1 MRKGA
6 IYKNTRI
13 HVQIIKFK
21 IEGERAVQEGDAHV
35 QRTCWLGVGF
45 IVACVESI
53 GLCSVQSMEIK
64 QLHSIRWM
72 LKGKKKIQ
80 PRMYRQRGV
89 NWRGFFSFVKH
100 QAHPLLRC
108 VLLVQPSPTGHSSC
122 SSL

>member
-53 GLCSVQSMEIK
+53 GL
-64 QLHSIRWM
+64 
-72 LKGKKKIQ
+72 
-80 PRMYRQRGV
+80 
-89 NWRGFFSFVKH
+89 
-100 QAHPLLRC
+100 
-108 VLLVQPSPTGHSSC
+108 
-122 SSL
+122 

>member
-72 LKGKKKIQ
+72 LKEKKN
-80 PRMYRQRGV
+80 PASHV
-89 NWRGFFSFVKH
+89 PTAWRELARVLFFCEAPSSS
-100 QAHPLLRC
+100 AAALR
-108 VLLVQPSPTGHSSC
+108 TFGAT
-122 SSL
+122 